1 MKKIITL
8 LFLSISIISQAQ
20 YTLIEPQGNNGII
33 SKHNGTILSDPGVVN
48 FPEIGW
54 GTRLMWIPAKSA
66 FRVGTVQY
74 NLWDPNMIGTWSFAA
89 GFNPTASGQHSVAI
103 GYNSYSTGNASIA
116 FTNGK
121 ATGAYSLA
129 LNGGEASGTTSLAWG
144 GLSKAIG
151 NYSMAMG
158 FAAETRGIYSTA
170 IGNAKS
176 YAEYAVAI
184 GTGAK
189 AKSQNS
195 TAIGF
200 GAETTAPLTFSYG
213 LNTVAHSWEMTALG
227 MNNDTTSNP
236 GAKNSNLGTQPLLV
250 VGNGTNYMT
259 DRKNALMI
267 LRNGN
272 MGIMNSNPTEALE
285 VNGNGKFAGMVSAS
299 CGVLTC
305 SDIRFKKNLKN
316 LENSLSKIGQLKG
329 VSYEWRIDEF
339 PKRKFNDKN
348 QIGLIAQDVEGIFPE
363 LVHTDKEGYKSVD
376 YAHLTPVLVEAIK
389 ELSNQVKTLQDQNK
403 KLEAS
408 ISSIFEILKKDSSQT
423 SILTK

>member
-8 LFLSISIISQAQ
+8 LFLSMSIISHAQ

-48 FPEIGW
+48 FPVIGW

-74 NLWDPNMIGTWSFAA
+74 NFWDPNMIGTWSFAA
-89 GFNPTASGQHSVAI
+89 GFNPVASGNYSVALGAEPYVTANGATAFSYGSATAANAMALTGGNASGTSSLAWGSLSKATATLSMALGFASEARGNNSVAI
-103 GYNSYSTGNASIA
+103 G
-116 FTNGK
+116 NGK
-121 ATGAYSLA
+121 AY
-129 LNGGEASGTTSLAWG
+129 
-144 GLSKAIG
+144 
-151 NYSMAMG
+151 
-158 FAAETRGIYSTA
+158 AEYTTA
-170 IGNAKS
+170 IGANS
-176 YAEYAVAI
+176 
-184 GTGAK
+184 K

-195 TAIGF
+195 MAIGF
-200 GAETTAPLTFSYG
+200 GAETTAPTTFSFG
-213 LNTVAHSWEMTALG
+213 FNTIAHSWEMTALG

-305 SDIRFKKNLKN
+305 SDVRFKKNLKN
-316 LENSLSKIGQLKG
+316 LENSLSKVGQLNG

-339 PKRKFNDKN
+339 PERKFIDKN
-348 QIGLIAQDVEGIFPE
+348 QVGLIAQEVEKIFPE

-408 ISSIFEILKKDSSQT
+408 ITNIFEILKKDSGQT